1 MSGQLYTLYCNQIYQ
16 TEEKTGFF
24 KRSQTRFVHRTV
36 NQFPFTMSN
45 GAMNDQ
51 LLNEISAASQVFFG
65 NPYWPSLH
73 GELWTVIK
81 DNAHNLLW
89 GLFIHSYYPHDESKG
104 VFLNYA
110 LCPLENV
117 ACISRDELLS
127 TLMRANLIQEW
138 GCMHIESHVS
148 RSIVGNPRTEALIR
162 ELVGSKKIQLVYGKI
177 HRVEAA
183 GWMDQ
188 ILLKIQSSG
197 KVVSSFYA
205 YQDYPLEYFLSNRV
219 ALPKLLLFSGNPFE
233 NLNQMNWKCHLPLR
247 GSPGQR
253 ASVVRISSP
262 FHDSS
267 NYGVILFAPELQS
280 HILALRDVPKNSG
293 NSIQL
298 KQNILK
304 NLIDQ
309 DNYSDS
315 AGDVKQV
322 KQYCL
327 YHLRTK
333 QRYPIVSNP
342 FWIGRAPQ
350 LDCTVDNDR
359 VSRKHACITFR
370 NNMFCL
376 TDHSR
381 NGTTVNGKRLKS
393 GDSVPLENGA
403 QILIGNEAF
412 RFQDN

>member
-1 MSGQLYTLYCNQIYQ
+1 MGRQLYTLYCNQIYQ
-16 TEEKTGFF
+16 VEEKTGFL
-24 KRSQTRFVHRTV
+24 KRSQTRFVHRIV
-36 NQFPFTMSN
+36 NQFPFALSN
-45 GAMNDQ
+45 GAINDQ
-51 LLNEISAASQVFFG
+51 LLSEISVASQIFFG
-65 NPYWPSLH
+65 NPHYPSLH
-73 GELWTVIK
+73 GELWTVIR
-81 DNAHNLLW
+81 DNAHNCSW
-89 GLFIHSYYPHDESKG
+89 GLFIYSYYPHDESKG

-110 LCPLENV
+110 LCPLANV
-117 ACISRDELLS
+117 ASVSREELLS
-127 TLMRANLIQEW
+127 SLMRANLIQEW
-138 GCMHIESHVS
+138 GRIYIESRVS
-148 RSIVGNPRTEALIR
+148 RSIVGNPRTEALIQ
-162 ELVGSKKIQLVYGKI
+162 ELVSSRQVQLAYGEM
-177 HRVEAA
+177 RRTEVA

-188 ILLKIQSSG
+188 ILLKIQSTG

-205 YQDYPLEYFLSNRV
+205 YQDYPLEHFLNNQIT
-219 ALPKLLLFSGNPFE
+219 LPKLLLFSSDPFK
-233 NLNQMNWKCHLPLR
+233 NLNQMKWKCHLPLR

-262 FHDSS
+262 FYNSS

-280 HILALRDVPKNSG
+280 RMLALKDVPKNSG

-304 NLIDQ
+304 DLIDQ
-309 DNYSDS
+309 EDYGDTS
-315 AGDVKQV
+315 GDVKQG

-370 NNMFCL
+370 NNVFYL

-381 NGTTVNGKRLKS
+381 NGTTVNGQSLTP
-393 GDSVPLENGA
+393 GNSVLLENGA
-403 QILIGNEAF
+403 QILIDNEAF
-412 RFQDN
+412 CFQVN